1 MTESEAKKKIDD
13 FLSTTRSATQARL
26 SVAEAMERFIMYS
39 EQWLSDELPIGND
52 PQLTFNQTRDFV
64 NIYLP
69 KLFPRNPFTGAI
81 ELGVSSKEKDAT
93 KKEEYEEKILNT
105 YEDNNMPFVL
115 LEQGQN
121 FFVFGVASLYY
132 PFDPIARETKIYSI
146 NPLSCSVQFSST
158 GEVLAFAFEDE
169 VSALEVSQDR
179 SLFDRVKGLFSSAS
193 APQQIAKA
201 KRVTYWDTEC
211 QIVKIGD
218 SAKYYPNTS
227 GIVPFSWIPNLPASH
242 SREGQS
248 EGADLYHID
257 REYNFRASDIGKRVK
272 ENTRP
277 NLVTM
282 TDLDVDK
289 LDRNDKGILPLQK
302 DDDAKFLVVPEE
314 KTGLAYLDKLEARMR
329 FKMAINDA
337 VLGQMR
343 SNISADAMGYYFM
356 PLLDRIALKR
366 IAWDAAFKRLNS
378 AILQNAFGAGKYRTS
393 PVYHPALAVDASFR
407 TDIISKQLD
416 RHLISHVDAIDALH
430 GSENANEKFSA
441 ILAEAKVIADNP
453 GMIKT
458 PAKEIPVTNP
468 VP

>member
-1 MTESEAKKKIDD
+1 MTESEAKKKVDE
-13 FLSTTRSATQARL
+13 FLSATRSATQARL
-26 SVAEAMERFIMYS
+26 SVAQNMERFIMYS
-39 EQWLSDELPIGND
+39 EQWLLDEMPAGND

-64 NIYLP
+64 NLYLP

-81 ELGVSSKEKDAT
+81 ELGVSVKEKDA
-93 KKEEYEEKILNT
+93 KRKETYEEKILDT
-105 YEDNNMPFVL
+105 YEDNNMPFIL

-121 FFVFGVASLYY
+121 FFVFGVAALYY

-158 GEVLAFAFEDE
+158 GDVLAFAFEDE
-169 VSALEVSQDR
+169 VSALEVQTDKSI
-179 SLFDRVKGLFSSAS
+179 FDRVKSLFSSAS
-193 APQQIAKA
+193 APKSASKA
-201 KRVTYWDTEC
+201 KRVTYWDTKC
-211 QIVKIGD
+211 QIVKIGE
-218 SAKYYPNTS
+218 AVEYRENKA
-227 GIVPFSWIPNLPASH
+227 GHVPFSWIPNLPASH

-314 KTGLAYLDKLEARMR
+314 KTGLAYLDKLESRMR

-378 AILQNAFGAGKYRTS
+378 AILENYFGAGKFRTS

-441 ILAEAKVIADNP
+441 ILAEAETIAKNP